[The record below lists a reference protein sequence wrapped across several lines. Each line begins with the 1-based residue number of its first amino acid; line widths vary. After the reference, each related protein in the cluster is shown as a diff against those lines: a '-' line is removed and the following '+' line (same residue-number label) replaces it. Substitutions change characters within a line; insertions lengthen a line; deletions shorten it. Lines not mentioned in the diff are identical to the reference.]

1 MGLTSV
7 YILDSRSDNS
17 ARGNF
22 VASLGVNVY
31 RYTIVVIIAGT
42 VIYDAHLIVLIQHFQ
57 IIYNRRVSTPRSPIQ
72 RLLVIHRS
80 PWGDELE
87 IVCQQFCEFAGIF
100 VGKSFLPCVEQ
111 FGTGTIS
118 IPPISKMAGLYYTD
132 I

>member
-7 YILDSRSDNS
+7 RILDSRSNNS

-57 IIYNRRVSTPRSPIQ
+57 IIYSRRVSTPPQSNPTS
-72 RLLVIHRS
+72 LVYS
-80 PWGDELE
+80 
-87 IVCQQFCEFAGIF
+87 
-100 VGKSFLPCVEQ
+100 
-111 FGTGTIS
+111 
-118 IPPISKMAGLYYTD
+118 
-132 I
+132 